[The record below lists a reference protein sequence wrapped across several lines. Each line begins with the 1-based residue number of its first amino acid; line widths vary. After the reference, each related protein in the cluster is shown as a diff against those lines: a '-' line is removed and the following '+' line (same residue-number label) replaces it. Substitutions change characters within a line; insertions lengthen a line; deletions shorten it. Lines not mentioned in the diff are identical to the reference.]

1 MKNLKGLIL
10 ERIKIIL
17 IIIFIFTAGFVTS
30 QIFYTPMPVKYEL
43 QKGITSVVLGNI
55 EEEPKLPAK
64 QEEISVK
71 DINGYIDKIAQ
82 LEDELSLKSMELE
95 SLHRDENS
103 KKKSEDLIESS
114 SNKYASMT
122 IEQAEAIL
130 PKPYSDMV
138 ASTGGMMIELLQKHL
153 IDEFDYNW
161 APNMEQ
167 KFTDFI
173 YMHPLSSG
181 IELQSITCKTST
193 CELIII
199 ELEGFTWDRISHDMS
214 KQDWYSFY
222 VGATQRT
229 VDSKKY
235 IYEMLSIK

>member
-1 MKNLKGLIL
+1 
-10 ERIKIIL
+10 
-17 IIIFIFTAGFVTS
+17 
-30 QIFYTPMPVKYEL
+30 MPVKYEL
-43 QKGITSVVLGNI
+43 QKGSTSVELGNI
-55 EEEPKLPAK
+55 EKEPKLPAK
-64 QEEISVK
+64 QEEITVK
-71 DINGYIDKIAQ
+71 DVNGYTDKIAQ
-82 LEDELSLKSMELE
+82 LEDELSIKSMELE

-103 KKKSEDLIESS
+103 KKNSEDLIESS

-122 IEQAEAIL
+122 IEAAEAIL

-153 IDEFDYNW
+153 KDEFDYNW
-161 APNMEQ
+161 ASNMEQ

-181 IELQSITCKTST
+181 IELQSIRCKTST
-193 CELIII
+193 CELIIV

-214 KQDWYSFY
+214 KQDWYSFD
-222 VGATQRT
+222 VGATQGT

-235 IYEMLSIK
+235 IYEMLSKK